1 MAESVSFGVWPPTA
15 KGANEGVATGAKEQA
30 NVRTLA
36 AVGIAQD
43 GTIGT
48 DPLGVVESVTL
59 NPAGTFLIA
68 LKFTPGPN
76 TTVTATLAGVTGEI
90 DAAAS
95 GSGVLV
101 HTRADD
107 GTLASKPFYLQVV
120 G

>member
-1 MAESVSFGVWPPTA
+1 MDSVTFGVWPPTG
-15 KGANEGVATGAKEQA
+15 KGPNEGVATDAKALA
-30 NVRTLA
+30 NVRVLA
-36 AVGIAQD
+36 ACGIAQD

-48 DPLGVVESVTL
+48 DPLGVIDSVTL
-59 NPAGTFLIA
+59 DPAGTFLVA

-76 TTVTATLAGVTGEI
+76 TTVTATLVGVTGEI

-95 GSGVLV
+95 GAGVLV

-107 GTLASKPFYLQVV
+107 GTLASKPFYLQVI

>member
-1 MAESVSFGVWPPTA
+1 MGSVAFGVWPPTG
-15 KGANEGVATGAKEQA
+15 KGANEGVATNASAQA
-30 NVRTLA
+30 NVRVLA
-36 AVGIAQD
+36 AIGIAQD

-48 DPLGVVESVTL
+48 DPLGVVDEVTL
-59 NPAGTFLIA
+59 SPAGTFLIA

-76 TTVTATLAGVTGEI
+76 TTVSATLAGVTGEI
-90 DAAAS
+90 DAVAS

-107 GTLASKPFYLQVV
+107 GTLASKPFNLQVI